1 MLRYLSLALSGTFLM
16 VLVALRWLDAWWE
29 GPLNVAEE
37 GLIVYVEPG
46 DSLSRLSRRLADAG
60 VLDHERLFNWAGRFL
75 GADSRIRLG
84 EYRLEPGV
92 TPASLLAQL
101 QSGDTVRYLV
111 TLPEG
116 ITLGEALKLL
126 ADSKGIK
133 PVLEGPQDSRLL
145 DLVAPATLTE
155 GYFLPE
161 TYQYER
167 GDSDFDILHEAHRM
181 MEEALVE
188 VWGQRQ
194 QGLPYRDPYDAL
206 IMASII
212 EKETGLARE
221 RAAIGGVFVRRLRS
235 GMRLQTDPTVIYGL
249 GATFEGNLTRKHLS
263 DEKNAYNS
271 YRHKGLPPGPIALP
285 GKAALMAAVNPE
297 AGDALYFVA
306 RGDGSHQFSASLK
319 EHEAAVRQFQL
330 SRRADYRSAPKS
342 NEP

>member
-1 MLRYLSLALSGTFLM
+1 MLRYLSIIVAGILLM
-16 VLVALRWLDAWWE
+16 LLLTLGWLDAWWE
-29 GPLNVAEE
+29 SPLEIPEE

-46 DSLSRLSRRLADAG
+46 DSLSRLSRRLAKAE
-60 VLDHERLFNWAGRFL
+60 VLQHERLFKWAGRIL

-84 EYRLEPGV
+84 EYRLDAGI
-92 TPASLLAQL
+92 TPASLLALL

-116 ITLGEALKLL
+116 ITLSNALQLIQ
-126 ADSKGIK
+126 SSEGIK
-133 PVLEGPQDSRLL
+133 PLLSDAQDPRLL
-145 DLVAPATLTE
+145 ELVAPAKLTE

-167 GDSDFDILHEAHRM
+167 GDSDFDILFEAHRM
-181 MEEALVE
+181 MEETLAE
-188 VWGQRQ
+188 VWMQRQ
-194 QGLPYRDPYDAL
+194 SGLPYGDAYDAL

-221 RAAIGGVFVRRLRS
+221 RSAIGGVFVRRLQN

-249 GATFEGNLTRKHLS
+249 GAAFEGNLQRKHLS
-263 DEKNAYNS
+263 DEGNAYNS

-285 GKAALMAAVNPE
+285 GKAALVAAVNPE

-306 RGDGSHQFSASLK
+306 RGDGSHQFSATLK

-342 NEP
+342 KNQ